1 MKKKTT
7 NISPEIEQE
16 FLKRYAILSFAF
28 GMLLISGIA
37 SYYLKYIELKNVA
50 LILTSITILAMFIAF
65 ARVLMLLPKA
75 KCLFWNGNFQDEY
88 LNFLSLKAHK
98 YSAITVFVI
107 AGLLIL
113 LPTSVD
119 LSGAGLGI
127 SILSLMCLAYA
138 IPLLIWLRGDNE

>member
-75 KCLFWNGNFQDEY
+75 KYLFWNGNFQDEY
-88 LNFLSLKAHK
+88 LNFLSLKAYK
-98 YSAITVFVI
+98 CSTITAFVI